1 MKSMIATASVVTGL
15 LLTTSFSAIA
25 ADSTAMTDA
34 APGVYQGRLTCVT
47 CNKGAPKDY
56 DFEVDIM
63 SIDASSGK
71 IVIKV
76 TSDFYR
82 NKEIVRKNCLLD
94 AAKPGLVFNCKGD
107 TWHEDYEVKG
117 DSVKADAV
125 TSGYGNKN
133 FVYYM
138 SAIKVKK

>member
-1 MKSMIATASVVTGL
+1 MKSMIATASVLIGL

-25 ADSTAMTDA
+25 ADSTAMVDA

-71 IVIKV
+71 VVIKV

-82 NKEIVRKNCLLD
+82 NKEIVRKNCLID

-125 TSGYGNKN
+125 SGASGKN
-133 FVYYM
+133 FMYYM
-138 SAIKVKK
+138 SASKAKK